1 MNGTAAGYTKA
12 AEGGFKGLLRAV
24 FLTKRAVS
32 STQYGT
38 VTVSFLQITF
48 SVNTHG
54 VRIIPELSYLFFSAT
69 PTNFGTPLILERYI
83 ICKMKIYAIII
94 TSIMINVGV

>member
-69 PTNFGTPLILERYI
+69 PTNLGAPKKSVIFHTDQNN
-83 ICKMKIYAIII
+83 A
-94 TSIMINVGV
+94 